1 VGQHHAGTSAPRQ
14 QGARHETHH
23 ARVRTLRRENM
34 AQGEAPDQSG
44 RATESWWAALEQL
57 RSDVDDRFDK
67 GDRRMTSI
75 QADVAENTRITAE
88 TKATI
93 DRIEGTTDEIREF
106 FNTLKSLLKLGN
118 MLSSVTI
125 KIWKPISYV
134 AAAALSIILFLQ
146 ALKGGK

>member
-1 VGQHHAGTSAPRQ
+1 
-14 QGARHETHH
+14 
-23 ARVRTLRRENM
+23 M
-34 AQGEAPDQSG
+34 AQGETPDQSE

-57 RSDVDDRFDK
+57 RSDVDERFDK
-67 GDRRMTSI
+67 GDKRMTLI
-75 QADVAENTRITAE
+75 QADVAENTRLTSQ
-88 TKATI
+88 TKQTI
-93 DRIEGTTDEIREF
+93 DDIKGSTDEIREF
-106 FNTLKSLLKLGN
+106 LSTMKSLMKLGN